1 MRNIIAQHFGY
12 EDITDF
18 NYVARQKELLQQVNK
33 RIESGQ
39 STQFTL
45 ELKQELENKISQAK
59 AGAAPWE
66 EKRWF
71 SSLFMP
77 AIK

>member
-59 AGAAPWE
+59 AGATPWE

-71 SSLFMP
+71 SSLTTSI
-77 AIK
+77 A

>member
-1 MRNIIAQHFGY
+1 MRDIIAQHFGY
-12 EDITDF
+12 EHMSDF
-18 NYVARQKELLQQVNK
+18 NYVAKQKELLQQVNG

-45 ELKQELENKISQAK
+45 ELKQELEIKISQAK
-59 AGAAPWE
+59 TGAAPWE

-71 SSLFMP
+71 SSLTTPMV
-77 AIK
+77 

>member
-12 EDITDF
+12 EDMSDF
-18 NYVARQKELLQQVNK
+18 NYVAKQKELLQQVNE

-59 AGAAPWE
+59 AGTVPWE

-71 SSLFMP
+71 SSLTTV
-77 AIK
+77 IT